1 MGERQANDPN
11 AMPLA
16 DFISEVMHILATQP
30 EANEILVE
38 RVYPLRF
45 AGDLDAK
52 QFESFFEQFNAAI
65 FQRMLYS

>member
-1 MGERQANDPN
+1 MGERQASDPN

-16 DFISEVMHILATQP
+16 DFIAEVMHLLATQP

-45 AGDLDAK
+45 AGDFDAK
-52 QFESFFEQFNAAI
+52 KFESFFEQFNAA
-65 FQRMLYS
+65 MTGH

>member
-1 MGERQANDPN
+1 MGEHQANDPN

-16 DFISEVMHILATQP
+16 DFIAQAMHILATQP

-45 AGDLDAK
+45 AGDFDAK
-52 QFESFFEQFNAAI
+52 KFETFFEQFNAAMAG
-65 FQRMLYS
+65 R